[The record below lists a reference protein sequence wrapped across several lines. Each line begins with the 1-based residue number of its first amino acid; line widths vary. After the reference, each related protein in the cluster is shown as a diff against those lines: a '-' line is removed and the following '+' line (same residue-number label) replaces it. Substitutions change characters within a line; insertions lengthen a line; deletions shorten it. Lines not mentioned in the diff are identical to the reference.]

1 MKIVDVAEFYS
12 DQGGGVKTYINSKLE
27 AGAKYGHEVVIIAP
41 GPESG
46 EEKRN
51 GGKIVWV
58 KSPPLPFD
66 NRYYLLW
73 RKKEVFRILDEEKPD
88 IVEGSSPWT
97 GGYFVAKWKGNA
109 LKTFIFHVDPV
120 AVYPQTFLGNLMSFR
135 KIDSFFSFFWRYLR
149 KLSNQYDATIVS
161 GKWLARRL
169 EKFNLNNP
177 VSVPFG
183 IDKDFFSPKRRDPEL
198 RSQYLNELNLDED
211 ASLFICVSRY
221 HPEKRLSTI
230 IDGFK
235 KISQKH
241 GAGLL
246 IFGDGPLRKWIQQK
260 AKDVNHLKLMGFTS
274 NRDELANAMASSDYY
289 VHGSSAETFG
299 LVVAEA
305 ICSGLPIVVPKTGGA
320 VDLSDSSYSE
330 VYKTGDEEDLSRA
343 MEKII
348 ERNYSQ
354 LKAACKKA
362 AENKIYSVDEHFQ
375 NLFACYE
382 KLLSEK
388 NSSYEDVSSNP
399 VVT

>member
-27 AGAKYGHEVVIIAP
+27 AGANRGHEVVVIAP
-41 GPESG
+41 GPKSG
-46 EEKRN
+46 EEERN
-51 GGKIVWV
+51 GGKIVWI

-73 RKKEVFRILDEEKPD
+73 RKKEVFRILKEENPD

-97 GGYFVAKWKGNA
+97 GGYFVSKWKGDA

-120 AVYPQTFLGNLMSFR
+120 AVYPQTFLGNLFSFS
-135 KIDSFFSFFWRYLR
+135 KIDSIFRFFWRYLR

-161 GKWLARRL
+161 GNWLVNRL
-169 EKFNLNNP
+169 KKFQVNNP
-177 VSVPFG
+177 VCVPFG
-183 IDKDFFSPKRRDPEL
+183 IDKNFFSPSRRNPDL
-198 RSQYLNELNLDED
+198 RAQYLKSLNLGED
-211 ASLFICVSRY
+211 ARLFICVSRY

-235 KISQKH
+235 KISEKYKV
-241 GAGLL
+241 GLL
-246 IFGDGPLRKWIQQK
+246 IFGDGPLRKWIQRK
-260 AKDVNHLKLMGFTS
+260 AKNVNHLKLMGFTS
-274 NRDELANAMASSDYY
+274 NREELANAMASSDYY

-330 VYKTGDEEDLSRA
+330 VYKTGNELDLSNS
-343 MEKII
+343 MEKMLN
-348 ERNYSQ
+348 RNYNRMRD
-354 LKAACKKA
+354 ACKNA
-362 AENKIYSVDEHFQ
+362 AENKIYSVDDHFQ
-375 NLFACYE
+375 NLFACYH
-382 KLLSEK
+382 KLLREK
-388 NSSYEDVSSNP
+388 KTKEEDISMERII
-399 VVT
+399 T

>member
-27 AGAKYGHEVVIIAP
+27 AGAKSGHEIVVVAP
-41 GPESG
+41 GPESV
-46 EEKRN
+46 EEERN
-51 GGKIVWV
+51 GGKVIWI

-73 RKKEVFRILDEEKPD
+73 RKKEVFRILNNENPD

-97 GGYFVAKWKGNA
+97 GGYFVSKWKGDA

-149 KLSNQYDATIVS
+149 KLSEQYDATIVS

-169 EKFNLNNP
+169 EKFNLHNP

-183 IDKDFFSPKRRDPEL
+183 IDKDFFSPKRRDPDL
-198 RSQYLNELNLDED
+198 RAQYLSELNLDQD

-235 KISQKH
+235 KFSQKH
-241 GAGLL
+241 KAGLL
-246 IFGDGPLRKWIQQK
+246 IFGDGPLRKWIQKK

-274 NRDELANAMASSDYY
+274 DRDELANAMASSDYY
-289 VHGSSAETFG
+289 VHGSSAETYG

-320 VDLSDSSYSE
+320 VDLADSSYSE
-330 VYKTGDEEDLSRA
+330 VYKTGDGQDLSEA
-343 MEKII
+343 MEKILG
-348 ERNYSQ
+348 RNY
-354 LKAACKKA
+354 ARMNEACKKA
-362 AENKIYSVDEHFQ
+362 AANKIYSVDEHFQ
-375 NLFACYE
+375 NLFACYQ
-382 KLLSEK
+382 KLLGEG
-388 NSSYEDVSSNP
+388 SNTYKDISRNQ
-399 VVT
+399 VIT